1 MTEELT
7 VDQLVEILLKRAI
20 KQRQGFDDSYQHR
33 TKEENQ

>member
-7 VDQLVEILLKRAI
+7 VAQLVEILLKREAR
-20 KQRQGFDDSYQHR
+20 QRQGFDDSYQHR